1 MLKKFLLTI
10 LITLSLIPLSNIL
23 SLAEEKTSNENLVYI
38 VYDDKGNFLFER
50 QNVVVGDEY
59 ITNNL
64 EQYIVY
70 SIDNSTQTGTAKFV
84 KKITLPKLKK
94 NTNKQRSE
102 QARIN
107 IGLYM
112 THNDESYMI
121 GDGYDSIYGAGGI
134 HDIAHLLKEN
144 LEQLGCNVYLDE
156 TLHIPHD
163 GKAYLRSE
171 NTAINL
177 LDNFNVDFIYDI
189 HRDGASR
196 KTYVEKFNNED
207 ICKIRIVVGKANAN
221 YEEVKNYA
229 LYMVSVAKLL
239 HPILFLDIYLA
250 NGNYNQ
256 FLTNTSLL
264 FEMGSHLVEKDLVE
278 KSVPKLAEVIVKT
291 NKNLLTSEFEEEEKN
306 EEINTSPILPPD
318 TITNN
323 NNQSNIAQDNNPQL
337 SKPNI
342 NLEDNLTINNQE
354 LFNLHIYLPY
364 IVLTSL
370 AAVIIALILHFKVK
384 K

>member
-1 MLKKFLLTI
+1 MIKKTLLII
-10 LITLSLIPLSNIL
+10 LVTLSLLPLNITL
-23 SLAEEKTSNENLVYI
+23 SLAEEKTNNENLVYI
-38 VYDDKGNFLFER
+38 IYDEDGKFLFER
-50 QNVVVGDEY
+50 QNVVIGDEY
-59 ITNNL
+59 ITNEL

-70 SIDNSTQTGTAKFV
+70 SLDNTTQTGTAKFV
-84 KKITLPKLKK
+84 KKISLPKLKK

-102 QARIN
+102 QAKIN

-112 THNDESYMI
+112 THNDESYLI

-134 HDIAHLLKEN
+134 HDIAQQLKEH
-144 LEQLGCNVYLDE
+144 LTQLGCNVYLDE

-163 GKAYLRSE
+163 SKAYSRSE

-196 KTYVEKFNNED
+196 KTYVEKINNED
-207 ICKIRIVVGKANAN
+207 FCKIRIVVGKANAN
-221 YEEVKNYA
+221 YEDVKNYA
-229 LYMVSVAKLL
+229 LYMVSIARIL

-264 FEMGSHLVEKDLVE
+264 FEMGSHLVEKKLVE
-278 KSVPKLAEVIVKT
+278 KSIPKLAEVIVKT
-291 NKNLLTSEFEEEEKN
+291 NKNLLNSEFEEEEKN
-306 EEINTSPILPPD
+306 NETNSSPILPP
-318 TITNN
+318 TNATDK
-323 NNQSNIAQDNNPQL
+323 NQQEISQDNNIEP
-337 SKPNI
+337 SNPNL
-342 NLEDNLTINNQE
+342 NLNNNLTEKNE
-354 LFNLHIYLPY
+354 ALFNHHIYLPY
-364 IVLTSL
+364 IVLTTL
-370 AAVIIALILHFKVK
+370 AAIIIALTTYLKTK